1 MTKTPATVRPVSEP
15 PASTET
21 EQQRFE
27 RVLAQNQFKPLKA
40 ILDNLRKDGAVLRGA
55 MITTNSYPDFL
66 SKLGYRVSLVEH
78 IHEQDSYTRLG
89 PKGGIRAV
97 LPHHD
102 TVTYSTFVTLVNFD
116 STVTTTP
123 NSVRFYST
131 SLAELKTQL
140 KN

>member
-1 MTKTPATVRPVSEP
+1 MTKTPATVRPATDQ

-27 RVLAQNQFKPLKA
+27 RVLSQNQFKPLKA
-40 ILDNLRKDGAVLRGA
+40 VLDNLRKDGAVMRGA
-55 MITTNSYPDFL
+55 MITTNTYPDFL
-66 SKLGYRVSLVEH
+66 SKLGYRVLLVEH

-102 TVTYSTFVTLVNFD
+102 TDTYNTFVTLVNFD

-140 KN
+140 RN